1 MKPTRTEAIYE
12 AIRDAI
18 VTGTLPKGDLILE
31 QSIAEQYGVSKATAR
46 EILQRLCSG
55 KYLIAYPRKG
65 YLINEITD
73 LQCKQIQ
80 QVRFQIEALALRL
93 VVQHRT
99 DAEIRTL
106 GDILQ
111 MEQTTHDPYNT
122 LNSRFHLRVAELS
135 GSPIVYDTLYGF
147 MGPISRYAITNAS
160 AGGFGPGDN
169 CHSEIVD
176 ALLTRDA
183 EAATHSLQRDL
194 HLSDHET

>member
-99 DAEIRTL
+99 DEEIRTL

-111 MEQTTHDPYNT
+111 REQTTHDPYNT

-176 ALLTRDA
+176 ALLARDA